1 MEVVQVQRLYRRR
14 QSHEAV
20 LVLTGCQ
27 SGDEISLAIPACQA
41 APLALGAHGCT
52 SAVGC
57 ISCSWRA

>member
-14 QSHEAV
+14 HSREAV

-41 APLALGAHGCT
+41 APLALGRTDYT

-57 ISCSWRA
+57 ISCSWQA